1 MSGPAFDVGRFGV
14 SSKVEPRRTCI
25 GCRVVES
32 QQSLMRWVLEE
43 AFEEQPG
50 SEQNNA
56 RGGVPQVVADPDR
69 RKSGRGAWLHPTPE
83 CVALAVKKRAFA
95 RAFRTNVVSPP
106 EDALNTAIA
115 HTTTVRYESGSEN

>member
-1 MSGPAFDVGRFGV
+1 M
-14 SSKVEPRRTCI
+14 SSKFEPRRTCI

-32 QQSLMRWVLEE
+32 QNRLLRWVLEE
-43 AFEEQPG
+43 SFEDVSG

-56 RGGVPQVVADPDR
+56 GSGVLKVVADPDR

-95 RAFRTNVVSPP
+95 RAFRTNGVNPS
-106 EDALNTAIA
+106 EDALNIAIA
-115 HTTTVRYESGSEN
+115 HTTVRYESGSEN